1 MMAIQLLIV
10 DDHEA
15 VRKGLHSLLAARP
28 NLTIC
33 GQAVDGVEAIAQ
45 CKFLLPDLVLMDVS
59 MPRMDG
65 LTATRAILEE
75 LPDTKIII
83 ISQNDPAIV
92 TAQAKKIGAAAFV
105 SKANLA
111 RELLPAIDKIVNGK
125 SPKRK
130 QPRKARPATAKPA
143 MGWVKGEGEM
153 ASLIRS
159 ADWLKTPLGPAESWP
174 PTLRTMLN
182 FLLANRFPQLLWW
195 GPEFCCIYNDAY
207 IPILGTKHPRA
218 IGRPVAEVWYEIW
231 DVLRPLI
238 ETPFRGGP
246 ATWAEDIELTL
257 NRRGYREETHFTI
270 AYSPVPDDTVASGI
284 GGVLATVH
292 EISEKV
298 ISERRIVALRE
309 LGAESVEANSA
320 EFACRNAA
328 EILSRHKKDTP
339 FVMLYL
345 IDANGET
352 AVLAGSHGVDE
363 SDPGCPGTF
372 ENVRSHGNSWPVAAM
387 IESEKIEIV
396 ENIATQFTS
405 LPGSAW
411 EEPVASAAIVPIRSN
426 IAHHLAG
433 FMITGLSPRS
443 QFDESYQNFLELMST
458 QISTTIANA
467 RAYEEERKRAQALA
481 EIDSAKTV
489 FFSNVS
495 HEFRTPL
502 TLMLG
507 PLEELLARSH
517 TDLSPAAKTQ
527 LELVNRNGI
536 RLLRLVNTLLDFSR
550 IEAGRVQASYQPTD
564 LATFTTDLASV
575 FRSATER
582 AGLELKIDCPALS
595 APVYVDR
602 DMWEK
607 IVLNLVSNAFKFTFE
622 GEIGVHLEQQVDAVE
637 LQVTDTG
644 VGIPADEMPRLFE
657 RFHRVDNSRSR
668 THEGSGIGLA
678 LVYELVRLHG
688 GSMRAESEEG
698 SGSTFFIRIPM
709 GKDHLP
715 AEQIGGDR
723 ALAST
728 AIGANPFVE
737 EALRWLPDDTSAE
750 HNEFTPLPELLPVPY
765 QGHAEI
771 GASRPQVLVA
781 DDNADMRHYLARLLT
796 ERYDVVLAADG
807 QEALRSIRD
816 HRPDLVVSDIMM
828 PNLDGLGLMK
838 HLRSDPATETLPI
851 ILLSARA
858 GEEARVEG
866 LDAGADDYLVKPFSA
881 RELLAR
887 VSARLT
893 ITQLRTTADKALR
906 ESEERLRALVHA
918 SSYVVYR
925 MSPDWKCM
933 RQLDGKGFIA
943 DTGDPSNDWMA
954 EYIPVEEQ
962 ARVLKA
968 IQKAIDTKS
977 LYSLEHKVKRSDG
990 AIGWTISRAI
1000 PLLDEKGEIIE
1011 WFGAASDI
1019 TARREA
1025 EEKYRKLAESLDA
1038 EVRERTQELER
1049 RNADVLRQSEQLR
1062 DLSYRL
1068 MKTQDEE
1075 RRHIARELH
1084 DSAGQTLSVLGMHLA
1099 QIAEEAGETSPALLK
1114 KTEGAQGLLQ
1124 QLQKD
1129 IRTTSYLLHPP
1140 LLDEMGLSSALAWYI
1155 EGLQERSGLPI
1166 HLSIPENFGRVP
1178 RDLELVIFRL
1188 VQECLT
1194 NIHRHSGASSA
1205 SIRVERLSH
1214 LISVQITDNGH
1225 GMPPE
1230 KLAEIQSG
1238 GFGVG
1243 LRGMRERVRQ
1253 FHGEMRIESE
1263 KSGTTIVVAIPI
1275 SKTEADQRTRSSLEV
1290 KAAW

>member
-1 MMAIQLLIV
+1 MAPIQLLIV

-15 VRKGLHSLLAARP
+15 VRNGLHSLLAAHRDF
-28 NLTIC
+28 TIC
-33 GQAVDGVEAIAQ
+33 GQAADGVEAVAQ
-45 CKFLLPDLVLMDVS
+45 CKLLLPDLVLMDVS

-65 LTATRAILEE
+65 LTATRAILAD

-83 ISQNDPAIV
+83 ISQNDPGV
-92 TAQAKKIGAAAFV
+92 MTAEAKKAGAAAFV
-105 SKANLA
+105 GKANLA
-111 RELLPAIDKIVNGK
+111 RELIPTIKKILNGTSPQPGKK
-125 SPKRK
+125 SR
-130 QPRKARPATAKPA
+130 RATSRPA
-143 MGWVKGEGEM
+143 MGWVKDEGEM

-159 ADWLKTPLGPAESWP
+159 ANWSETPLGRAESWSS
-174 PTLRTMLN
+174 TLRTMLN

-207 IPILGTKHPRA
+207 IPILGTKHPSA
-218 IGRPVAEVWYEIW
+218 LGRPVAEVWHEIW

-246 ATWAEDIELTL
+246 ATWAEDIELSL

-270 AYSPVPDDTVASGI
+270 AYSPVPDDTADSGI

-292 EISEKV
+292 ETTEKM
-298 ISERRIVALRE
+298 IGERRIAALRE
-309 LGAESVEANSA
+309 LGSASVEAKSA
-320 EFACRNAA
+320 NVACRNAV

-345 IDANGET
+345 LDPNGER
-352 AVLAGSHGVDE
+352 AALAGSHGVSE
-363 SDPGCPGTF
+363 SDPGCPGTIGDVHSH
-372 ENVRSHGNSWPVAAM
+372 ENPWPVAAM
-387 IESEKIEIV
+387 IASEKIEFVGDI
-396 ENIATQFTS
+396 TRQFAS

-411 EEPVASAAIVPIRSN
+411 DEPVTSAAILPIRSN

-443 QFDESYQNFLELMST
+443 QFDESYRNFLELMST
-458 QISTTIANA
+458 QIATTVANA
-467 RAYEEERKRAQALA
+467 RAYEEERKRSQALA
-481 EIDSAKTV
+481 EIDRAKTA

-517 TDLSPAAKTQ
+517 TDLSPAAKSQ
-527 LELVNRNGI
+527 LELVNRNGV

-564 LATFTTDLASV
+564 LAAFTTDLASV

-582 AGLELKIDCPALS
+582 AGLELKIECPALP

-622 GEIGVHLEQQVDAVE
+622 GEIRIHLEQQGDAVE

-657 RFHRVDNSRSR
+657 RFHRVDNTRSR

-688 GSMRAESEEG
+688 GFMRAESEEG
-698 SGSTFFIRIPM
+698 SGSTFFIRIPT
-709 GKDHLP
+709 GKHHLP
-715 AEQIGGDR
+715 ADQIGGDR

-737 EALRWLPDDTSAE
+737 EAVRWLPDDTSPD
-750 HNEFTPLPELLPVPY
+750 NSEFATVPDLLALPY
-765 QGHAEI
+765 HGQSDAD
-771 GASRPQVLVA
+771 ASRPQVLVV
-781 DDNADMRHYLARLLT
+781 DDNADMRNYLARLLK
-796 ERYDVVLAADG
+796 ERYDVVAVADG
-807 QEALRSIRD
+807 QEALRLIRAR
-816 HRPDLVVSDIMM
+816 RPDLVVSDIMM
-828 PNLDGLGLMK
+828 PNLDGIGLMK
-838 HLRSDPATETLPI
+838 ELRSDPVTETLPI

-866 LDAGADDYLVKPFSA
+866 LRAGADDYLVKPFSA

-887 VSARLT
+887 VGALLT
-893 ITQLRTTADKALR
+893 ITQLRSTADKALR
-906 ESEERLRALVHA
+906 ESEERLRALIYA
-918 SSYVVYR
+918 SSYAVYR
-925 MSPDWKCM
+925 MSPDWKVM

-943 DTGDPSNDWMA
+943 DRADPTNDWMGG
-954 EYIPVEEQ
+954 YIPAEEQ
-962 ARVLKA
+962 PRVLRA
-968 IQKAIDTKS
+968 IQKAIETKS
-977 LYSLEHKVKRSDG
+977 LFSLEHQVKRPDG
-990 AIGWTISRAI
+990 AIGWTSSRAI
-1000 PLLDEKGEIIE
+1000 PLLDEQGDIIE

-1019 TARREA
+1019 TARREV
-1025 EEKYRKLAESLDA
+1025 EEKYRKLAQSLDV
-1038 EVRERTQELER
+1038 EVRERTKQLES
-1049 RNADVLRQSEQLR
+1049 RNSDVIRQSEQLR

-1068 MKTQDEE
+1068 MQTQDEE

-1084 DSAGQTLSVLGMHLA
+1084 DSAGQTLAALGMHLA
-1099 QIAEEAGETSPALLK
+1099 QIARGSAETSPHAAK
-1114 KTEGAQGLLQ
+1114 EIESAQELLQ
-1124 QLQKD
+1124 QLQKE

-1155 EGLQERSGLPI
+1155 EGLQERSGLQI
-1166 HLSIPENFGRVP
+1166 DLSIPENFGRIP

-1194 NIHRHSGASSA
+1194 NIHRHSGATRA
-1205 SIRVERLSH
+1205 AIRVERLNT

-1230 KLAEIQSG
+1230 KLSEIQSG
-1238 GFGVG
+1238 GYGVG

-1263 KSGTTIVVAIPI
+1263 TSGTRILVVIPF
-1275 SKTEADQRTRSSLEV
+1275 SKAGERSKSPVEMR
-1290 KAAW
+1290 AN

>member
-1 MMAIQLLIV
+1 MVPIQLLIV

-28 NLTIC
+28 DFTIC
-33 GQAVDGVEAIAQ
+33 GQAADGMEAIAQ
-45 CKFLLPDLVLMDVS
+45 CKSLLPDLVLMDVS

-65 LTATRAILEE
+65 LTATRAILAE

-83 ISQNDPAIV
+83 ISQNDPAV
-92 TAQAKKIGAAAFV
+92 MTAQAKKAGAEAFV
-105 SKANLA
+105 GKANLA
-111 RELLPAIDKIVNGK
+111 RELIPAIEKILNGK
-125 SPKRK
+125 R
-130 QPRKARPATAKPA
+130 PRSGKKSGRATSTSAV
-143 MGWVKGEGEM
+143 GWVKGEGEM

-159 ADWLKTPLGPAESWP
+159 ADWSEMPIGPMKSWS

-207 IPILGTKHPRA
+207 IPILGTKHPWA
-218 IGRPVAEVWYEIW
+218 LGRPVAEVWHEIW

-246 ATWAEDIELTL
+246 ATWAEDIELAV

-270 AYSPVPDDTVASGI
+270 AYSPVPDDTADNGI

-292 EISEKV
+292 ETTEKM
-298 ISERRIVALRE
+298 IGERRIAALRE
-309 LGAESVEANSA
+309 LGSESVEAKSA
-320 EFACRNAA
+320 DLACRNAV
-328 EILSRHKKDTP
+328 EILSQHKKDTP

-345 IDANGET
+345 LDPNGEKAT
-352 AVLAGSHGVDE
+352 LVGSHGVNG
-363 SDPGCPGTF
+363 SDPGCPGTI
-372 ENVRSHGNSWPVAAM
+372 EDVRSHENSWPVASM

-396 ENIATQFTS
+396 EDITRQFAS
-405 LPGSAW
+405 LPTSAW

-443 QFDESYQNFLELMST
+443 RFDESYQNFLELTST
-458 QISTTIANA
+458 QIATTVASA
-467 RAYEEERKRAQALA
+467 RAYEEERKRSQALA
-481 EIDSAKTV
+481 EIDRAKTA

-517 TDLSPAAKTQ
+517 TDLSPAAKSQ
-527 LELVNRNGI
+527 LELVNRNGV

-550 IEAGRVQASYQPTD
+550 IEAGRVQATYQPTD
-564 LATFTTDLASV
+564 LASFTADLASV

-582 AGLELKIDCPALS
+582 AGLELKIECPALS

-622 GEIGVHLEQQVDAVE
+622 GEIRVHLEQQGDAVE

-644 VGIPADEMPRLFE
+644 VGIPADEMPKLFE
-657 RFHRVDNSRSR
+657 RFHRVDNTRSR

-678 LVYELVRLHG
+678 LVHELVRLHG
-688 GSMRAESEEG
+688 GSMRATSEEG
-698 SGSTFFIRIPM
+698 AGSTFFIRIPM

-715 AEQIGGDR
+715 ADQIGGDR

-737 EALRWLPDDTSAE
+737 EALRWLPDDTSVE
-750 HNEFTPLPELLPVPY
+750 HSEFATVPDLLPVPY
-765 QGHAEI
+765 QGQTDADV
-771 GASRPQVLVA
+771 SRPQVLVA
-781 DDNADMRHYLARLLT
+781 DDNADMRNYLARLLK
-796 ERYDVVLAADG
+796 ERYDVVAAPDG
-807 QEALRSIRD
+807 QEALRLIRE

-838 HLRSDPATETLPI
+838 ELRSDPETETLPI

-866 LDAGADDYLVKPFSA
+866 LGAGADDYLVKPFSA

-887 VSARLT
+887 VSALLT
-893 ITQLRTTADKALR
+893 ITQLRSTADKALR
-906 ESEERLRALVHA
+906 ESEERLRALINA

-925 MSPDWKCM
+925 MSPDWKVM

-943 DTGDPSNDWMA
+943 DTGDPTNDWMA
-954 EYIPVEEQ
+954 EYIPSEEQ
-962 ARVLKA
+962 PRVLRA
-968 IQKAIDTKS
+968 IQEAIETKS
-977 LYSLEHKVKRSDG
+977 LFSLEHQVKRPDG

-1000 PLLDEKGEIIE
+1000 PLLDEKGDIIE

-1025 EEKYRKLAESLDA
+1025 EEKYRKLAESLDV
-1038 EVRERTQELER
+1038 EVRERTKQLEI
-1049 RNADVLRQSEQLR
+1049 RNSDVMRQSEQLR

-1068 MKTQDEE
+1068 MQTQDEE

-1084 DSAGQTLSVLGMHLA
+1084 DSAGQTLAALGMHLA
-1099 QIAEEAGETSPALLK
+1099 QIGQASAETSPHAAK
-1114 KTEGAQGLLQ
+1114 EIESAQELLQ
-1124 QLQKD
+1124 QLQKE

-1155 EGLQERSGLPI
+1155 EGLKERSGLQI
-1166 HLSIPENFGRVP
+1166 DLSIPETFGRIP

-1194 NIHRHSGASSA
+1194 NIHRHSGATRA
-1205 SIRVERLSH
+1205 AIRVERVNS

-1230 KLAEIQSG
+1230 KLSEIQSG
-1238 GFGVG
+1238 GYGVG

-1253 FHGEMRIESE
+1253 FHGEMRIES
-1263 KSGTTIVVAIPI
+1263 KNSGTKIQVVIPF
-1275 SKTEADQRTRSSLEV
+1275 SPLAVSCHGL
-1290 KAAW
+1290 